1 MPCPRYWCRGRR
13 VARSCLAATIF
24 ALSCLQAAA
33 IASHTAPMGAFLHL
47 PAPFRLPAI
56 PSIRRQS
63 SETSQGNDGRCSGA
77 VSHSWLSHA
86 GLWRERKAGR
96 LELRAKKKDAQEKD
110 KEQPVRQIDDP
121 AVAEVAAR
129 MEEFKSNW
137 EPDGLDWPAD
147 VYPQAVPAF
156 TAKVATGVLGQAL
169 VGSNLLHTVLGE
181 EARRLREEFNT
192 ELEVLAVASHGRRG
206 EDKMLLSFKPMSL
219 EEIEARWV
227 GEAIPLDL
235 GEFARHISDTREA
248 GGEHRLILDLTGSLG
263 EKVGEPG
270 MWDRLADL
278 YEQWGPRPPPS
289 PRTNWTRLVLPPVLS
304 GHVSSFPPL
313 LYEQCPR
320 GSIS

>member
-1 MPCPRYWCRGRR
+1 
-13 VARSCLAATIF
+13 
-24 ALSCLQAAA
+24 
-33 IASHTAPMGAFLHL
+33 
-47 PAPFRLPAI
+47 
-56 PSIRRQS
+56 
-63 SETSQGNDGRCSGA
+63 
-77 VSHSWLSHA
+77 
-86 GLWRERKAGR
+86 
-96 LELRAKKKDAQEKD
+96 
-110 KEQPVRQIDDP
+110 VRQIDDP

-147 VYPQAVPAF
+147 VYPQTVPAF

-169 VGSNLLHTVLGE
+169 VGSNLLHTVLDE

-219 EEIEARWV
+219 EEIEARWA

-235 GEFARHISDTREA
+235 GEFARHIRDTREA
-248 GGEHRLILDLTGSLG
+248 GGEHRLILDLTGSLE

-278 YEQWGPRPPPS
+278 YEEWVSSRINIVTAEDADPAVALYVLGGVMIELEHYEEMEDLWDEEEAALGPATEAFQEGRLEGELHAWMRARGEVTTTWEERAQEHVALLGVNPARVPPPPLS
-289 PRTNWTRLVLPPVLS
+289 PVQS
-304 GHVSSFPPL
+304 GHVSSIPP
-313 LYEQCPR
+313 Y
-320 GSIS
+320 